1 MTVRRNIKGP
11 AMDILKANSLEP
23 GACIA
28 TAEIIY
34 HLPDHPGIL
43 QSFVWQ
49 HRDLAPDYP
58 RLRQFLEFWSRNL
71 DGKLHSVSV
80 AGAPLSHNRSLR
92 YARHHATLH

>member
-1 MTVRRNIKGP
+1 ME
-11 AMDILKANSLEP
+11 ILKANLFAP

-34 HLPDHPGIL
+34 HLPDHPSIL

-49 HRDLAPDYP
+49 HRDLAPHYP
-58 RLRQFLEFWSRNL
+58 RLQQFLEYWSRNL

-80 AGAPLSHNRSLR
+80 AAAPLDKRRRLR
-92 YARHHATLH
+92 HARHHATLH